1 MKTIAADPTA
11 PLLLERNG
19 AIATLRFNRPD
30 ALNAINVPMANAF
43 LTAVQSIA
51 ADPGVRAVVLRGNGR
66 GFMAGGDLATLRAD
80 PVQGAI
86 DILTPLNAALQLL
99 AQMNAP
105 VIAQVHGAAAG
116 AGLSLVLMADYV
128 IAAEGTRFNLAY
140 INLGTSCDVGASWA
154 LPRTV
159 GVRKALE
166 IALLGE
172 AFTADDALRLGLI
185 NRIVPAVELDS
196 ATTTLAQRLAAGPTV
211 AYGAMKRLMRAD
223 GPHSARTT
231 GGRKRRLC
239 AVRRHRGLPCGGGG
253 FSPTPKRAICGPL
266 TGHRY
271 GGAPFFHGLC
281 RNTSPRAAINTMAGT
296 LSCQSAH

>member
-1 MKTIAADPTA
+1 MKNTATDPAAATTA
-11 PLLLERNG
+11 PSAPYPQPPLLLERNG
-19 AIATLRFNRPD
+19 AIATLRFNRPE

-43 LTAVQSIA
+43 LAAVQSIA
-51 ADPGVRAVVLRGNGR
+51 ADPGVRAVVLCGNGR

-154 LPRTV
+154 LPRIV
-159 GVRKALE
+159 GVRQALE

-172 AFTADDALRLGLI
+172 AFTADDALRLGLV
-185 NRIVPAVELDS
+185 NRLVPSAELDS
-196 ATTTLAQRLAAGPTV
+196 TTAALAQRLAAGPTL
-211 AYGAMKRLMRAD
+211 AYGAMKRLMRASMD
-223 GPHSARTT
+223 HT
-231 GGRKRRLC
+231 
-239 AVRRHRGLPCGGGG
+239 LPEQ
-253 FSPTPKRAICGPL
+253 L
-266 TGHRY
+266 
-271 GGAPFFHGLC
+271 
-281 RNTSPRAAINTMAGT
+281 AAEKDAFVHCAGT
-296 LSCQSAH
+296 EDFRAGVEAFHQRQSPQFVGR

>member
-1 MKTIAADPTA
+1 MKTTAADPTA

-30 ALNAINVPMANAF
+30 ALNAIDLPMANAV
-43 LTAVQSIA
+43 LAAVQTIA
-51 ADPGVRAVVLRGNGR
+51 ADPGVRAVVLCGNGR

-86 DILTPLNAALQLL
+86 DILTPLNAALLLL

-105 VIAQVHGAAAG
+105 VIAQVHGVAAG
-116 AGLSLVLMADYV
+116 AGLSLLLMADYV
-128 IAAEGTRFNLAY
+128 IAAEDTRLNLAY

-154 LPRTV
+154 LPRIV
-159 GVRKALE
+159 GLRKALE

-185 NRIVPAVELDS
+185 NRIVPAAELDS

-211 AYGAMKRLMRAD
+211 AYGAMKRLMRASMD
-223 GPHSARTT
+223 RT
-231 GGRKRRLC
+231 
-239 AVRRHRGLPCGGGG
+239 LPEQ
-253 FSPTPKRAICGPL
+253 L
-266 TGHRY
+266 
-271 GGAPFFHGLC
+271 
-281 RNTSPRAAINTMAGT
+281 AAEKDAFVHCAGT
-296 LSCQSAH
+296 EDFRAGVEAFHQRQSAQFVGR

>member
-1 MKTIAADPTA
+1 MKNTATDPAAAATA
-11 PLLLERNG
+11 PSAPAPQPPLLLERHG
-19 AIATLRFNRPD
+19 AIATLRFNRPE
-30 ALNAINVPMANAF
+30 ALNAIDVPMANAF
-43 LTAVQSIA
+43 LAAVQSIA
-51 ADPGVRAVVLRGNGR
+51 ADPGVRAMVLRGNGR

-154 LPRTV
+154 LPRIV
-159 GVRKALE
+159 GVRQALE

-172 AFTADDALRLGLI
+172 AFTADDALRLGLV
-185 NRIVPAVELDS
+185 NRVVPGAELDS
-196 ATTTLAQRLAAGPTV
+196 ATTALAQRLASGPTL
-211 AYGAMKRLMRAD
+211 AYGAMKRLMRASMD
-223 GPHSARTT
+223 HT
-231 GGRKRRLC
+231 
-239 AVRRHRGLPCGGGG
+239 LPEQ
-253 FSPTPKRAICGPL
+253 L
-266 TGHRY
+266 
-271 GGAPFFHGLC
+271 
-281 RNTSPRAAINTMAGT
+281 AAEKDAFVHCAGT
-296 LSCQSAH
+296 EDFRAGVEAFHQRQSPQFVGR

>member
-86 DILTPLNAALQLL
+86 DILTPLNTALQLL

-154 LPRTV
+154 LPRIV
-159 GVRKALE
+159 GVRQALE

-172 AFTADDALRLGLI
+172 AFTADDALRLGLV
-185 NRIVPAVELDS
+185 NRLVPSAELDS
-196 ATTTLAQRLAAGPTV
+196 TTAALAQRLAAGPTL
-211 AYGAMKRLMRAD
+211 AYGAMKRLMRASMD
-223 GPHSARTT
+223 RT
-231 GGRKRRLC
+231 
-239 AVRRHRGLPCGGGG
+239 LPEQ
-253 FSPTPKRAICGPL
+253 L
-266 TGHRY
+266 
-271 GGAPFFHGLC
+271 
-281 RNTSPRAAINTMAGT
+281 AAEKDAFVHCAGT
-296 LSCQSAH
+296 EDFRAGVEAFHQRQSPQFVGR

>member
-43 LTAVQSIA
+43 LAAVQSIA
-51 ADPGVRAVVLRGNGR
+51 ADPGVRAVVLCGNGR
-66 GFMAGGDLATLRAD
+66 GFMAGGDLATLRAE

-86 DILTPLNAALQLL
+86 DILTPLNAALLLL

-105 VIAQVHGAAAG
+105 VIAQVHGVAAG
-116 AGLSLVLMADYV
+116 AGLSLLLMADYV

-166 IALLGE
+166 IALLSE

-211 AYGAMKRLMRAD
+211 AYGAMKRLMRASMD
-223 GPHSARTT
+223 RTLPEQLAAE
-231 GGRKRRLC
+231 KD
-239 AVRRHRGLPCGGGG
+239 AFVRC
-253 FSPTPKRAICGPL
+253 
-266 TGHRY
+266 
-271 GGAPFFHGLC
+271 
-281 RNTSPRAAINTMAGT
+281 AGT
-296 LSCQSAH
+296 EDFRAGVEAFHQRQSPQFVGR

>member
-1 MKTIAADPTA
+1 MKTTAADPTA

-30 ALNAINVPMANAF
+30 ALNAIDVPMANAV
-43 LTAVQSIA
+43 LAAVQTIA
-51 ADPGVRAVVLRGNGR
+51 ADPGVRAVVLCGNGR
-66 GFMAGGDLATLRAD
+66 GFMAGGDLATLHAD

-86 DILTPLNAALQLL
+86 DILTPLNAALLLL

-105 VIAQVHGAAAG
+105 VIAQVHGVAAG
-116 AGLSLVLMADYV
+116 AGLSLLLMADYV
-128 IAAEGTRFNLAY
+128 IAAEGTRLNLAY

-159 GVRKALE
+159 GLRKALE

-185 NRIVPAVELDS
+185 NRIVPAAELDC

-211 AYGAMKRLMRAD
+211 AYGAMKRLMRASMD
-223 GPHSARTT
+223 RT
-231 GGRKRRLC
+231 
-239 AVRRHRGLPCGGGG
+239 LPEQ
-253 FSPTPKRAICGPL
+253 L
-266 TGHRY
+266 
-271 GGAPFFHGLC
+271 
-281 RNTSPRAAINTMAGT
+281 AAEKDAFVHCAGT
-296 LSCQSAH
+296 EDFRAGVEAFHQRQSAQFVGR

>member
-1 MKTIAADPTA
+1 MKTTAADPTA

-30 ALNAINVPMANAF
+30 ALNAIDVPMANAV
-43 LTAVQSIA
+43 LAAVQTIA
-51 ADPGVRAVVLRGNGR
+51 ADPGVRAVVLCGNGR

-86 DILTPLNAALQLL
+86 DILTPLNAALLLL

-105 VIAQVHGAAAG
+105 VVAQVHGVAAG
-116 AGLSLVLMADYV
+116 AGLSLLLMADYV
-128 IAAEGTRFNLAY
+128 IAAEGTRLNLAY

-159 GVRKALE
+159 GLRKALE

-185 NRIVPAVELDS
+185 NRIVPAAELDS
-196 ATTTLAQRLAAGPTV
+196 ATTNLAQRLAAGPTV
-211 AYGAMKRLMRAD
+211 AYGAMKRLMRASMD
-223 GPHSARTT
+223 RT
-231 GGRKRRLC
+231 
-239 AVRRHRGLPCGGGG
+239 LPEQ
-253 FSPTPKRAICGPL
+253 L
-266 TGHRY
+266 
-271 GGAPFFHGLC
+271 
-281 RNTSPRAAINTMAGT
+281 AAEKDAFVHCAGT
-296 LSCQSAH
+296 DDFRAGVEAFHQRQSAQFVGR

>member
-1 MKTIAADPTA
+1 MKNTATDPAASATA
-11 PLLLERNG
+11 PSAPAPQPPLLLERHG
-19 AIATLRFNRPD
+19 AVATLRFNRPE
-30 ALNAINVPMANAF
+30 ALNAIDVPMANAF
-43 LTAVQSIA
+43 LAAVQSIA

-154 LPRTV
+154 LPRIV
-159 GVRKALE
+159 GVRQALE

-172 AFTADDALRLGLI
+172 AFTADDALRLGLV
-185 NRIVPAVELDS
+185 NRVVPGAELDS
-196 ATTTLAQRLAAGPTV
+196 ATTALAQRLASGPTL
-211 AYGAMKRLMRAD
+211 AYGAMKRLMRASMD
-223 GPHSARTT
+223 HT
-231 GGRKRRLC
+231 
-239 AVRRHRGLPCGGGG
+239 LPEQLAAE
-253 FSPTPKRAICGPL
+253 K
-266 TGHRY
+266 
-271 GGAPFFHGLC
+271 GAFVHC
-281 RNTSPRAAINTMAGT
+281 AGT
-296 LSCQSAH
+296 EDFRAGVEAFHQRQSPQFVGR

>member
-1 MKTIAADPTA
+1 MKNTATDPAAAATA
-11 PLLLERNG
+11 PSAPAPQPPLLLERHG
-19 AIATLRFNRPD
+19 AVATLRFNRPE
-30 ALNAINVPMANAF
+30 ALNAIDVPMANAF
-43 LTAVQSIA
+43 LAAVQSIA

-86 DILTPLNAALQLL
+86 DILTPLKAALQLL

-154 LPRTV
+154 LPRIV
-159 GVRKALE
+159 GVRQALE

-172 AFTADDALRLGLI
+172 AFTADDALRLGLV
-185 NRIVPAVELDS
+185 NRVVPGAELDS
-196 ATTTLAQRLAAGPTV
+196 ATTALAQRLASGPTL
-211 AYGAMKRLMRAD
+211 AYGAMKRLMRASMD
-223 GPHSARTT
+223 HT
-231 GGRKRRLC
+231 
-239 AVRRHRGLPCGGGG
+239 LPEQLAAE
-253 FSPTPKRAICGPL
+253 K
-266 TGHRY
+266 
-271 GGAPFFHGLC
+271 GAFVHC
-281 RNTSPRAAINTMAGT
+281 AGT
-296 LSCQSAH
+296 EDFRAGVEAFHQRQSPQFVGR